1 VRRQVEPF
9 APVPKWA
16 RTAAEAE
23 AERLAG
29 FLGGSL
35 ALAWDG

>member
-1 VRRQVEPF
+1 VKPF

-16 RTAAEAE
+16 REAAGAE

-29 FLGGSL
+29 FLGGAL
-35 ALAWDG
+35 ELAWDRG